1 MKLYNFKVIEKNNE
15 LTLIVDPL
23 KGSRIPKETFEVVFS
38 NNETKELM
46 YEELSGKAGMFFKT
60 FLKNNEEVLIQVTQ
74 KNAIIFE
81 KIIPKKPIKKD
92 PDKVKISIVIPTMT
106 LNLVVKCVESIYKYT
121 DLNDIEI
128 IIVANG
134 ADKEL
139 KEYILSLNQKI
150 NIKVIWFDE
159 PIGAVS
165 AYNEGIKNS
174 KGEYIILLNDDVEI
188 LPSDKNN
195 WIDRLMSPFLKN
207 PKMGCTGT
215 SKSFP
220 IIGSR
225 KLKLKE
231 EDFNYGFIIFYC
243 ALIKR
248 KTFDEIGLLDENLK
262 CGVDI
267 DFCLKLKRKGYE
279 IEEVN
284 DNHHFPIYHKAE
296 ETVHNYYG
304 LEKWN
309 EIIETDASILEKRYN
324 PDEIISDYVPKLISI
339 VIPTMTREYTKICI
353 QSIIDASDK
362 LERFEFI
369 IVANGAEEE
378 LKDDIIKFIDDYKLD
393 INLLWFDK
401 GLGAVPAYNE
411 GIKVATGELVL
422 LLNDDCQIYF
432 YERKNYWLELL
443 LDPFYKDPKMGCTGP
458 FKMDSSVNK
467 KLIPE
472 LNMDFILF
480 FCALI
485 PNKIFKEIGLLDE
498 NLKCGCDI
506 DFCLRLKLSGYK
518 IQQTPEGDLKLDIDK
533 PKMLIGDFPIYHMGE
548 GTVEKHYGHEEWHKI
563 IKEDIER
570 LNNKYKKNS
579 IEIKTEIET
588 VKVNPKNVLENLPE
602 GYFGDWDVAVYRQM
616 VSSIPDNGTFV
627 EIGSLLGRGLCS
639 VSDLILKKNLKVI
652 SVDLFNDFYEPM
664 FDKHFPN
671 QLNDFI
677 SNIKKYGI
685 YEHVEIKKG
694 PSVEIAKE
702 IPISSVDLV
711 FIDANHDYD
720 FVKEDINS
728 WYPKVKPDGII
739 AGHDFEWPSVKQAI
753 DDTLGLENVSNEYQK
768 VCSFNIWSTR
778 KPKIYDGFI
787 FFNELDIL
795 EMRLSEL
802 NDVVSKFIIVE
813 GTMTHSGKI
822 NDKRYFLNNLN
833 RFKKYKDKIIYLVD
847 NFEEVVVNNSWDLER
862 HQRDFIK
869 NGWKSLTNND
879 AIIISDCDE
888 IPNPE
893 AIANYKL
900 KDGFSS
906 FLQKL
911 YYDYINCYCQEWE
924 WAKIVPFAIA
934 KTMTPCQIR
943 YTEAQN
949 KIQNGGWHFSFMG
962 GPSKIKEKM
971 TSYAH
976 QEYNTPEFLNRI
988 NIALDK
994 GEDIFKREG
1003 ITKIIVPIDKS
1014 YPKYVLNN
1022 YNMLDYK
1029 GYIKTFHPERVRPLI
1044 DISWYV
1050 YQKKYELMMI
1060 QEFFRYEKLS
1070 KVLEI
1075 GTAFGGTARLWAE
1088 MVEPD
1093 GKVYCCDL
1101 SFDHNNDLTSHG
1113 IAGYGYTDTKRVYY
1127 PRQVYND
1134 TSFEKR
1140 IIEFPGNS
1148 HDPEYI
1154 QKVKNEV
1161 ETVDFLFIDGDHS
1174 YEGVKQD
1181 FENFYSTV
1189 KIGGY
1194 IAFHDIIDS
1203 QYHRDQGCF
1212 VNKFWDEIKE
1222 FYEYYEFLDQN
1233 WYEEK
1238 GPAKSMGIG
1247 LIVKKTEIPN
1257 HLLNKHKISYSNN
1270 KISYDKK
1277 ENISGLDVLCSIC
1290 TKNRYDTTLPL
1301 AIQSVMM
1308 QTVKPAKLLIYD
1320 DNTKEE
1326 TRDLRGDETYNYL
1339 FYMLHFYNI
1348 ELEVIFGAKQGQHY
1362 GHQYANKK
1370 GYKYV
1375 WRMDDDEIA
1384 QPDVLEKYLRLM
1396 KDDVGAVGGTVLI
1409 TEFAPYG
1416 SSKLEN
1422 IYNMSNI
1429 QWTKGND
1436 IIEVDHLHSSF
1447 LYRANI
1453 IDYCLEL
1460 SPVAHREETIF
1471 SHELKEKGYKLY
1483 VDQTAITHHL
1493 KQQKTGI
1500 RSHNSE
1506 WFYKHDE
1513 QIFTKKMESWGY
1525 KLINLNSG
1533 IGDHYAFLNILPEL
1547 KKKWKHLIIGACF
1560 PEVFQDEK
1568 DITLIHISE
1577 SEPINDENIYKWMID
1592 NNWTKSI
1599 VEAYAEYYGVKI

>member
-1 MKLYNFKVIEKNNE
+1 MKKYDIIVKEKNSEIEVFVN
-15 LTLIVDPL
+15 PL
-23 KGSRIPKETFEVVFS
+23 KGAKQTKETFEIEFC
-38 NNETKELM
+38 NNDTNELLYTEPYGKPGMYFVCTVRHANVLIKITQKGKEL
-46 YEELSGKAGMFFKT
+46 F
-60 FLKNNEEVLIQVTQ
+60 Q
-74 KNAIIFE
+74 KL
-81 KIIPKKPIKKD
+81 IPKITKNIK
-92 PDKVKISIVIPTMT
+92 VSIVIPTMT
-106 LNLVVKCVESIYKYT
+106 FYLIQKCIDSIIKYT
-121 DLNDIEI
+121 NLEDVEI
-128 IIVANG
+128 VVVANG
-134 ADKEL
+134 ADIIL
-139 KEYILSLNQKI
+139 KEYISKLSKEI
-150 NIKVIWFDE
+150 NIKLLWFDT
-159 PIGAVS
+159 PIGAVP
-165 AYNEGIKNS
+165 ALNEGIKNS
-174 KGEYIILLNDDVEI
+174 NGEYILLLNDDVEI
-188 LPSDKNN
+188 LQSNKND
-195 WIDRLMSPFLKN
+195 WFIELLKPLEEN
-207 PKMGCTGT
+207 SKIACTGP
-215 SKSFP
+215 SKLYP
-220 IIGSR
+220 IIGQR
-225 KLKLKE
+225 KLNFNKD
-231 EDFNYGFIIFYC
+231 DFNYGFIIFYC
-243 ALIKR
+243 AMIPSRIFK
-248 KTFDEIGLLDENLK
+248 EIGLLETKLK

-267 DFCLKLKRKGYE
+267 DFCMNLKRHGYE
-279 IEEVN
+279 IKKIGGD
-284 DNHHFPIYHKAE
+284 DNTYPIYHIAE
-296 ETVHNYYG
+296 ETVHKFYG
-304 LEKWN
+304 IDEWN
-309 EIIETDASILEKRYN
+309 RIIEKDSLFLENKYSSFNSHRTSHHDN
-324 PDEIISDYVPKLISI
+324 KLISI
-339 VIPTMTREYTKICI
+339 VIPTMTREYTNNCVR
-353 QSIIDASDK
+353 SIINSSNTEDM
-362 LERFEFI
+362 EI
-369 IVANGAEEE
+369 IVVANGAEKE
-378 LKDDIIKFIDDYKLD
+378 LKDDIKNFQTSGLNIK
-393 INLLWFDK
+393 LLWFDTPI
-401 GLGAVPAYNE
+401 GAVPALNE
-411 GIKVATGELVL
+411 GIKNSNREYVL

-432 YERKNYWLELL
+432 YERKNYWIELL
-443 LDPFYKDPKMGCTGP
+443 LEPFIQDQKMGCTGP

-467 KLIPE
+467 E
-472 LNMDFILF
+472 LLPQINTEFIIF

-506 DFCLRLKLSGYK
+506 DFCIRLKLAGYK
-518 IQQTPEGDLKLDIDK
+518 IQQTPDQELKFDPDK

-563 IKEDIER
+563 IKEDIEI
-570 LNNKYKKNS
+570 LNNKYKDLS
-579 IEIKTEIET
+579 CETKTEIEV
-588 VKVNPKNVLENLPE
+588 VKINPKNVLENLPE

-616 VSSIPDNGTFV
+616 VSSLPDNGTFV

-677 SNIKKYGI
+677 SNIKKFGI

-702 IPISSVDLV
+702 IPISSVDFV

-720 FVKEDINS
+720 FVKEDINN
-728 WYPKVKPDGII
+728 WYPKIKPDGII

-971 TSYAH
+971 ISYAH
-976 QEYNTPEFLNRI
+976 QEYNTPEFLDRI

-1003 ITKIIVPIDKS
+1003 ITKTIVPIDGS
-1014 YPKYVLNN
+1014 YPKYVLKN

-1029 GYIKTFHPERVRPLI
+1029 GYIKTFQPERVRPLI

-1050 YQKKYELMMI
+1050 FQKKYELMMI

-1088 MVEPD
+1088 MVDPEN

-1134 TSFEKR
+1134 TPFEKR

-1154 QKVKNEV
+1154 QKVKSEV
-1161 ETVDFLFIDGDHS
+1161 GIVDFLFIDGDHS

-1203 QYHRDQGCF
+1203 HYHRDQGCF

-1222 FYEYYEFLDQN
+1222 YYEYYEFLDQN

-1247 LIVKKTEIPN
+1247 LIVKRSEIPN
-1257 HLLNKHKISYSNN
+1257 HLLNKHKISYSDN

-1277 ENISGLDVLCSIC
+1277 ENISGSDVLCSIC
-1290 TKNRYDTTLPL
+1290 TKNRYDSTLPL
-1301 AIQSVMM
+1301 AIQSVIM

-1320 DNTKEE
+1320 DNTEQDTK
-1326 TRDLRGDETYNYL
+1326 DLRGIETYNYL
-1339 FYMLHFYNI
+1339 FQILSFYNI
-1348 ELEVIFGAKQGQHY
+1348 DCQVIFGLKKGQHH
-1362 GHQYANKK
+1362 GHQLANKQ

-1375 WRMDDDEIA
+1375 WRLDDDEIA
-1384 QPDVLEKYLRLM
+1384 EPTVLEKYLRLM
-1396 KDDVGAVGGTVLI
+1396 KDDVGAVGGAVL
-1409 TEFAPYG
+1409 TNGYG
-1416 SSKLEN
+1416 GVGSPKLEN
-1422 IYNMSNI
+1422 IYNMANI
-1429 QWTKGND
+1429 QWTAGNK
-1436 IIEVDHLHSSF
+1436 IIEVDHLHSTF

-1453 IDYCLEL
+1453 IDYCLDL

-1471 SHELKEKGYKLY
+1471 SHELKEKGYKLL
-1483 VDQTAITHHL
+1483 VDLSAITQHL

-1506 WFYKHDE
+1506 WLYKHDE
-1513 QIFTKKMESWGY
+1513 KIFTKKMESWGY

-1560 PEVFQDEK
+1560 PEVFHDEK
-1568 DITLIHISE
+1568 DITLIHIFE

-1592 NNWTKSI
+1592 KNWTKSI